1 MATKYSYGLGRRKAA
16 TARAR
21 LFKGKG
27 EITINNKP
35 ALEYLSLN
43 KSLLAEV
50 TDPLALVNKQKEFD
64 VTILV
69 SGGGLAGQVDAI
81 KLAISKALTLE
92 FPDLRPVLKKAG
104 LIKREWYVID
114 AASLPLGK
122 LAVVIADKLMGKSKV
137 TYTPHID
144 NGDYVIVLN
153 AKNIQVTGNKMV
165 EKMYYRHSGFPG
177 GLTELKLE
185 EIIEKNPA
193 YAIKEAVK
201 GMLPKNK
208 LADDRLAR
216 LRVFNGAEHTH
227 SAQNPKEIK

>member
-1 MATKYSYGLGRRKAA
+1 MKTFSQ
-16 TARAR
+16 
-21 LFKGKG
+21 
-27 EITINNKP
+27 
-35 ALEYLSLN
+35 
-43 KSLLAEV
+43 KSAE
-50 TDPLALVNKQKEFD
+50 
-64 VTILV
+64 
-69 SGGGLAGQVDAI
+69 
-81 KLAISKALTLE
+81 
-92 FPDLRPVLKKAG
+92 
-104 LIKREWYVID
+104 IKREWYVID

-208 LADDRLAR
+208 LAEWQKYILTVSAVAKQLLLAHVY
-216 LRVFNGAEHTH
+216 LRVKVKSPSTT
-227 SAQNPKEIK
+227 SQL